1 MSPKNERVTGES
13 TIPPAVAHAEH
24 AKVGGLIPS
33 FSLPAVNVTGNI
45 GPRDYK
51 QHKNLVL
58 ILFRELTCQP
68 CLRLLREFAARYEE
82 YRQLNAEILVIISSD
97 LDQLNKLQDE
107 LKLPFPILSDFDA
120 VVLDSYAEEGTD
132 ARPEFGVLI
141 TDRWGALFSK
151 TISHE
156 MENLPAEAEIRDW
169 LSFIEIQCSEC
180 FPPEPWPGD

>member
-1 MSPKNERVTGES
+1 M
-13 TIPPAVAHAEH
+13 AHAEKI
-24 AKVGGLIPS
+24 KVGGLIPS
-33 FSLPAVNVTGNI
+33 FSLPAVNLTRNI
-45 GPRDYK
+45 SPWDYK

-58 ILFRELTCQP
+58 ILFREPVCQP
-68 CLRLLREFAARYEE
+68 CLRLLRELATSYED
-82 YRQLNAEILVIISSD
+82 YRQLNAEILVAISSD
-97 LDQLNKLQDE
+97 LEQLSKLQNE
-107 LKLPFPILSDFDA
+107 LNLPFPLLSDFAA

-151 TISHE
+151 TISSE
-156 MENLPAEAEIRDW
+156 MKDLPAEGEIRDW